1 MHSKYCWTNKVPP
14 QPLLFFLR
22 LRFDEPVI
30 AGGLGLLW
38 KQPGSSLELE
48 VGLVSHE
55 ALGCTHTWT
64 KIVLSGRKIREGLLA
79 EHPQMSVQLVLDLS
93 ETSVW
98 TPVHSLPPVK
108 GFSTDPA
115 GFKDLPSGMLR
126 RDEAGWGDCG
136 GKKSYFR
143 EAMKNTTDK
152 PQDNLQN
159 EKITYTP
166 QIAKPEVLMAMPN
179 RTFLEWQSNFSI
191 VAERPTEK

>member
-1 MHSKYCWTNKVPP
+1 M
-14 QPLLFFLR
+14 
-22 LRFDEPVI
+22 
-30 AGGLGLLW
+30 
-38 KQPGSSLELE
+38 
-48 VGLVSHE
+48 
-55 ALGCTHTWT
+55 
-64 KIVLSGRKIREGLLA
+64 LA
-79 EHPQMSVQLVLDLS
+79 EHQKMSVQLDLDLS

-108 GFSTDPA
+108 GSSTDPA
-115 GFKDLPSGMLR
+115 GLQRPSFWMMR

-166 QIAKPEVLMAMPN
+166 QIAKSEVLMAIPH
-179 RTFLEWQSNFSI
+179 R
-191 VAERPTEK
+191 A